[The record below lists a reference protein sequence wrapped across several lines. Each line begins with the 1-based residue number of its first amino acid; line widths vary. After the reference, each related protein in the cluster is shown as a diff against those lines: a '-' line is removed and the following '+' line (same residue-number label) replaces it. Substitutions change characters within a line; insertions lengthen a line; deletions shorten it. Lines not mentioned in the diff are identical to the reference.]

1 MALGDFVL
9 CRQRSL
15 ESISGGTL
23 GPAQRLPSIPQQLM
37 DDHLTGTGRVE
48 EEEAQHAAEEQ
59 RRWGGGGGGV
69 EAAASVP
76 HFPHNLYLSDLRHDA
91 GEPVTLAGPL
101 ESGVVSKWRMKDR
114 VSPHIPLSLSST
126 FLHLS

>member
-1 MALGDFVL
+1 
-9 CRQRSL
+9 
-15 ESISGGTL
+15 
-23 GPAQRLPSIPQQLM
+23 M

-48 EEEAQHAAEEQ
+48 EEEAQHTAEEQ
-59 RRWGGGGGGV
+59 RRWGGGGV

-76 HFPHNLYLSDLRHDA
+76 HFPHNLYFSDLRHDV
-91 GEPVTLAGPL
+91 GEPVMLAGPL

-114 VSPHIPLSLSST
+114 ASPHIPLSLSST

>member
-48 EEEAQHAAEEQ
+48 EEEEAQHAAEEQ
-59 RRWGGGGGGV
+59 RRWGGGGV

-101 ESGVVSKWRMKDR
+101 EGGVVSKWRMKDR

>member
-15 ESISGGTL
+15 ESISGRTL

-48 EEEAQHAAEEQ
+48 EEEAQHTAEEQ
-59 RRWGGGGGGV
+59 RRWGGGGV

-76 HFPHNLYLSDLRHDA
+76 HFPHNLYLSNLRHDA
-91 GEPVTLAGPL
+91 GEPVTLVGPL
-101 ESGVVSKWRMKDR
+101 ESGVVSKWRMKDK

>member
-23 GPAQRLPSIPQQLM
+23 GPAQRLPSILQQLM

-48 EEEAQHAAEEQ
+48 EEEAQHTAEEQ
-59 RRWGGGGGGV
+59 RCWGGGGV

-126 FLHLS
+126 FLQLS

>member
-23 GPAQRLPSIPQQLM
+23 GPAQRLPSILQQLM
-37 DDHLTGTGRVE
+37 DNHLTGTGRVE
-48 EEEAQHAAEEQ
+48 EEAHQTAEEQ
-59 RRWGGGGGGV
+59 RRWGGGGV
-69 EAAASVP
+69 EAAASMP
-76 HFPHNLYLSDLRHDA
+76 HFPHNLYLFDLRHDA
-91 GEPVTLAGPL
+91 AEPVTLAGPL

-114 VSPHIPLSLSST
+114 VNPHIPLSLSST

>member
-9 CRQRSL
+9 CKLSSL

-23 GPAQRLPSIPQQLM
+23 GPAQHLSSISQQLM

-48 EEEAQHAAEEQ
+48 EEEAQHIAEEQ
-59 RRWGGGGGGV
+59 RHWGGGGV
-69 EAAASVP
+69 EAATSVP

>member
-1 MALGDFVL
+1 
-9 CRQRSL
+9 
-15 ESISGGTL
+15 
-23 GPAQRLPSIPQQLM
+23 M
-37 DDHLTGTGRVE
+37 DEHLTGTGRVE
-48 EEEAQHAAEEQ
+48 EEEAQQTAKEQ
-59 RRWGGGGGGV
+59 RRWGGGGV

-91 GEPVTLAGPL
+91 TEPVTLAGPL

>member
-15 ESISGGTL
+15 ESISGRTL

-48 EEEAQHAAEEQ
+48 EEEAQHIAEEQ
-59 RRWGGGGGGV
+59 RRWGGGGV